1 VKIDDD
7 IPWLRDVSPADM
19 RRIVDA
25 LYRVHYL
32 ISAVTDLES
41 LLERIMEESKE
52 VARAE
57 ACSLML
63 YDRVNQELY
72 FQVAQGKTGDQQ
84 ALKSQVRLKLGQGI
98 AGVAAATRSSINV
111 RDVAN
116 DTRFYSDADEVSHF
130 KTRNLLAVPL
140 VDRDDLIGVLEV
152 VNKIGDEAF
161 SDTDL
166 HVMEMFSSLAAT
178 AIANARLIEE
188 NLASARM
195 AAIGQAVAGLS
206 HYTKNIITGMIG
218 SSELIDQGL
227 TLNDIAMLQ
236 RCWPVFKRSTNRIYE
251 IVQDMLAFS
260 KTRRPNYEAC
270 DIAHLISDAAQN
282 FTGLL
287 ARKEVAISIHANLQQ
302 PVYVD
307 STGMFRCLLNLLT
320 NAGDAVP
327 SGSGKIDVS
336 ARLNAAG
343 DLVLEIADNGPGVPQ
358 SDKVRIFEPF
368 YSTKGSQGTGLGL
381 AVTHKIVE
389 EHSGSITVE
398 RGPEGGALFRLLI
411 PQQQPRLSQGE
422 Q

>member
-1 VKIDDD
+1 
-7 IPWLRDVSPADM
+7 M

-84 ALKSQVRLKLGQGI
+84 ALKSRVRLKLGQGI
-98 AGVAAATRSSINV
+98 AGVAAATRTSINV

-287 ARKEVAISIHANLQQ
+287 ARKEVAISIHANLQR

-327 SGSGKIDVS
+327 PGSGKIDVS
-336 ARLNAAG
+336 ARLNGDG

-398 RGPEGGALFRLLI
+398 RGPEGGALFRILI
-411 PQQQPRLSQGE
+411 PQQQPTLSQGE
-422 Q
+422 

>member
-1 VKIDDD
+1 VKIDED
-7 IPWLRDVSPADM
+7 IPWLRDVPPADM

-32 ISAVTDLES
+32 LSAVTDLET

-63 YDRVNQELY
+63 YDGVNRELY

-84 ALKSQVRLKLGQGI
+84 ALKTRVRLNLGQGI

-111 RDVAN
+111 SDVAN
-116 DTRFYSDADEVSHF
+116 DPRFYGDADEVSHF

-140 VDRDDLIGVLEV
+140 VDRDVLIGVLEV
-152 VNKIGDEAF
+152 VNKIGDAAF

-166 HVMEMFSSLAAT
+166 HVLEMFSSLAAT

-218 SSELIDQGL
+218 SSELIDEGL
-227 TLNDIAMLQ
+227 TRNDIAMLQ
-236 RCWPVFKRSTNRIYE
+236 RCWPVFRRSTNRIYE

-260 KTRRPNYEAC
+260 KTRRPTYEAC
-270 DIAHLISDAAQN
+270 DIANLISEAAQN

-287 ARKEVAISIHANLQQ
+287 SRKEVALEVHSEVRQ
-302 PVYVD
+302 PVFLD
-307 STGMFRCLLNLLT
+307 PTGMFRCLLNLLT

-327 SGSGKIDVS
+327 PSAGKIDIS
-336 ARLNAAG
+336 ARLNTEG
-343 DLVLEIADNGPGVPQ
+343 DLVIEVADNGPGVPQ
-358 SDKVRIFEPF
+358 SDRLRIFEPF
-368 YSTKGSQGTGLGL
+368 FSTKGSQGTGLGL
-381 AVTHKIVE
+381 AVTHKIIE
-389 EHSGSITVE
+389 EHSGSISVE

-411 PQQQPRLSQGE
+411 PQQQPRLSRGD
-422 Q
+422 

>member
-1 VKIDDD
+1 MRIDDD

-32 ISAVTDLES
+32 LSAVTDLDS

-84 ALKSQVRLKLGQGI
+84 ALKTQVRLKVGQGI

-152 VNKIGDEAF
+152 VNKIGADAF

-218 SSELIDQGL
+218 SAELIDQGL
-227 TLNDIAMLQ
+227 ALNDIAMLQ

-260 KTRRPNYEAC
+260 KTRRPSYEAC
-270 DIAHLISDAAQN
+270 DIAHLISDATQN

-287 ARKEVAISIHANLQQ
+287 ARKEVTVAIHADLKQ
-302 PVYVD
+302 PVYLD

-327 SGSGKIDVS
+327 SGGGKIDVW
-336 ARLNAAG
+336 ARLNAEG
-343 DLVLEIADNGPGVPQ
+343 DLVLEVADNGPGVPQ
-358 SDKVRIFEPF
+358 SDKLRIFEPF

-389 EHSGSITVE
+389 EHSGSISVE
-398 RGPEGGALFRLLI
+398 RGPEGGALFRILI

-422 Q
+422 

>member
-1 VKIDDD
+1 MKIDDD
-7 IPWLRDVSPADM
+7 IPWLRDVPPADM

-32 ISAVTDLES
+32 ISAVTELDT

-63 YDRVNQELY
+63 YDKVNQELY
-72 FQVAQGKTGDQQ
+72 FRVAQGKTGDQQ
-84 ALKSQVRLKLGQGI
+84 ALKTQVRLKLGQGI

-111 RDVAN
+111 RDVAH
-116 DTRFYSDADEVSHF
+116 DARFYRDADEVSHF

-140 VDRDDLIGVLEV
+140 VDREDLVGVIEV
-152 VNKIGDEAF
+152 VNKIEDQAF
-161 SDTDL
+161 SETDL
-166 HVMEMFSSLAAT
+166 RVLEMFSSLAAT

-206 HYTKNIITGMIG
+206 HYIKNIITGMIG

-227 TLNDIAMLQ
+227 ALSDVAMLQ

-251 IVQDMLAFS
+251 IIQDMLAFS
-260 KTRRPNYEAC
+260 KTRRPNCEPC
-270 DIAHLISDAAQN
+270 DIAHLISEAAQN
-282 FTGLL
+282 FTGLV
-287 ARKEVAISIHANLQQ
+287 ARKDIAIDIHADIHQ

-307 STGMFRCLLNLLT
+307 STAIFRCLLNLLT

-327 SGSGKIDVS
+327 SSAGKIDLS
-336 ARLNAAG
+336 ARLNGDG
-343 DLVLEIADNGPGVPQ
+343 DLVIEVADNGPGVPQ
-358 SDKVRIFEPF
+358 QDKIRIFEPF

-381 AVTHKIVE
+381 AVTHKIIE
-389 EHSGSITVE
+389 EHSGSISVE

-411 PQQQPRLSQGE
+411 PQQQPRLSRY
-422 Q
+422 

>member
-1 VKIDDD
+1 MKIDDD

-84 ALKSQVRLKLGQGI
+84 ALKSRVRLKLGQGI
-98 AGVAAATRSSINV
+98 AGVAAATRTSINV

-287 ARKEVAISIHANLQQ
+287 ARKEVAISIHANLQR

-398 RGPEGGALFRLLI
+398 RGPEGGALFRILI
-411 PQQQPRLSQGE
+411 PQQQPTLSQGE
-422 Q
+422 

>member
-1 VKIDDD
+1 MKIDDD

-287 ARKEVAISIHANLQQ
+287 ARKEVAISIHADLQQ

-307 STGMFRCLLNLLT
+307 STGMFRCMLNLLT